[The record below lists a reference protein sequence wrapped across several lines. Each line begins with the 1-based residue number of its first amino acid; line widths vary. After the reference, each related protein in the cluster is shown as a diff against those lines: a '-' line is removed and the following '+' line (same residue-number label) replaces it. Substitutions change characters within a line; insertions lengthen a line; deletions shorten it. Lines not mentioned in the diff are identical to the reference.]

1 MDDVCFWGRY
11 WGQSAHDVLHRICPL
26 LTQSGHWASLNDP
39 HLNRYD
45 TPHEPR
51 GEAMTRR
58 EFITLLGG
66 AAAWPLA
73 ARAQQSTMPVVGFLR
88 SSPLNISTSFVAAFR
103 QGLKESG
110 FNEGQNVALEFRYA
124 DNQIDR
130 LPALVEELLRRPV
143 NVIVANVLAALAA
156 KDATNTVPIL
166 FVTGSDPVKDGLV
179 TSLNRPGGNITGVSF
194 VSGALGTKRFEILR
208 QLTPN
213 AKTIAM
219 LVQLDADEAVLE
231 QRQVQAAARATG
243 QQLIVFNVNSA
254 ADIDAAFAAMAA
266 RGVGALYI
274 GTGPFTTSHRERLTE
289 LAARNAIPAMYPLRE
304 FVAVGGLMSYG
315 SNITDAYR
323 QIGIYAVRVLKG
335 EKPAD
340 LPVMQST
347 KFDFVINL
355 KAAKALSLKVPPSLI
370 ALADEVVE

>member
-1 MDDVCFWGRY
+1 MR
-11 WGQSAHDVLHRICPL
+11 
-26 LTQSGHWASLNDP
+26 
-39 HLNRYD
+39 
-45 TPHEPR
+45 
-51 GEAMTRR
+51 RR
-58 EFITLLGG
+58 EFITFLGG

-73 ARAQQSTMPVVGFLR
+73 ARAQQSTMPVIGFLR
-88 SSPLNISTSFVAAFR
+88 SSPLNMSIPLVAAFR
-103 QGLKESG
+103 QGLKESA
-110 FNEGQNVALEFRYA
+110 FNEGQNVTVEFRYA

-130 LPALVEELLRRPV
+130 LPALVDELLRRPV

-156 KDATNTVPIL
+156 KDATTTVPIL

-179 TSLNRPGGNITGVSF
+179 TGLNRPGGNITGVSF

-208 QLTPN
+208 QLAPN

-219 LVQLDADEAVLE
+219 LVQLDADESVLE
-231 QRQVQAAARATG
+231 QRQVQAAARATE

-254 ADIDAAFAAMAA
+254 ADIDAAFAAMAG
-266 RGVGALYI
+266 RGIGALYV
-274 GTGPFTTSHRERLTE
+274 GTGPFMTSHRERLAE
-289 LAARNAIPAMYPLRE
+289 LAARNAIPAVYPLRE
-304 FVAVGGLMSYG
+304 FVAAGGLMSYG
-315 SNITDAYR
+315 ASITDAYR
-323 QIGIYAVRVLKG
+323 QIGIYAARVLKG